1 MSSKIGAKF
10 YRRTDIKMT
19 LWYIL
24 TFLVSALIICVFLY
38 LRLRYQLIKEVDR
51 FLLDETQEL
60 TAVLSR
66 NPNEISF
73 LMKFEDEAMTR
84 KYYPFFFRILDKN
97 GSPFYISKEFRG
109 LGYEANDRVIINA
122 RDGKETLEDV
132 RPPGRRTPF
141 RMISTPFYNDGRLTY
156 IIQLATHLH
165 YVRKSLSVFKSNIL
179 AALPIILVLGSVGG
193 WLLARKSLS
202 PIGYIASKARSI
214 TSQNLSER
222 LTPRGTDDEM
232 DHLIRTINEMI
243 ARLEESFKRM
253 AEFTADASHELK
265 TPICAL
271 RGEAEILLSKARTTG
286 EYQEGLAHFIER
298 FDHLN
303 RMIND
308 LILLSK
314 FDASEAELKMVPV
327 RLDLLIKDIGDL
339 FQVLAE
345 QKNISLNIDP
355 FQETVVMGDKIRLQ
369 QLFTNFIDNAM
380 KYTPERGSIRIL
392 MEKNR
397 DFVRVEVMDT
407 GIGIPKEEM
416 EKIFKRFYRVDKSRS
431 RETGGVGLG
440 LNIAEWIA
448 QAHLGRIDVQSQL
461 GQGSTFTVTLPI
473 VHPTE

>member
-1 MSSKIGAKF
+1 
-10 YRRTDIKMT
+10 MT

-24 TFLVSALIICVFLY
+24 TFLVSALIICAFLY
-38 LRLRYQLIKEVDR
+38 LRLRHQLIKEVDR

-109 LGYEANDRVIINA
+109 LGYEVNDRVIINA

-141 RMISTPFYNDGRLTY
+141 RMISTPFYSEGRLTY

-179 AALPIILVLGSVGG
+179 AALPIVLVLGSIGG

-202 PIGYIASKARSI
+202 PIGYIASKAQNI

-232 DHLIRTINEMI
+232 DDLIRTINGMI
-243 ARLEESFKRM
+243 SRLENSFQRM

-265 TPICAL
+265 TPLCAM
-271 RGEAEILLSKARTTG
+271 RGEAEVLLSKGRTAE
-286 EYQEGLAHFIER
+286 EYQEALAHSIEQ
-298 FDHLN
+298 FDRLN
-303 RMIND
+303 QMIDN

-314 FDASEAELKMVPV
+314 SDSSQVELKMVPL
-327 RLDLLIKDIGDL
+327 RLDLLIKNIGDL

-345 QKNISLNIDP
+345 QKKISFIIGS
-355 FQETVVMGDKIRLQ
+355 FQDVMVMGDKMRLQ
-369 QLFTNFIDNAM
+369 QLFTNLIDNAI
-380 KYTPERGSIRIL
+380 KFTSEGTVRIT
-392 MEKNR
+392 MEKNEEVVLVKIR
-397 DFVRVEVMDT
+397 DA
-407 GIGIPKEEM
+407 GIGIPNEEQ
-416 EKIFKRFYRVDKSRS
+416 ERIFKRFYRVDKSRS
-431 RETGGVGLG
+431 KETGGVGLG
-440 LNIAEWIA
+440 LSIAEWIA
-448 QAHLGRIDVQSQL
+448 HAHHGKIEVDSKLNK
-461 GQGSTFTVTLPI
+461 GSIFTISLPI
-473 VHPTE
+473 HKL